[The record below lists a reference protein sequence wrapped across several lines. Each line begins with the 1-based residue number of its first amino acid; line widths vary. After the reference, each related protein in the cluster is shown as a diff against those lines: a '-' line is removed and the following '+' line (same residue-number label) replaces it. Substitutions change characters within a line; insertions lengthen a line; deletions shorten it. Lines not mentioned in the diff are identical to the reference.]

1 LATQST
7 LLIAQQEF
15 KFHEEPLQNPENRF
29 DWDFELIAR
38 EAMTQGAQRR
48 FADASFPP
56 ELRLQVMKASVSY
69 HAPTFDITPKSTFDD
84 VTKAATSLFDTQHTT
99 DAIDAVLQQTAEQ
112 ALLETSIFKVER
124 DPKSHVNEL
133 NSTRSMA
140 PLLDII
146 GACIRHLKISMHA
159 IPLSNGF
166 ADTGKAQKTL
176 HELKPRLP
184 RLKTCILTVKIP
196 TWSLGNLNST
206 NNSNGS
212 TLRSGLNFYHVDND
226 EAIFPVYLLGNE
238 YVENQEL
245 KGLLTGLFDTFAEKG
260 PGMRRF
266 VRMMQMHCNQK
277 APSIVCHYGPLVKV
291 HDAHMDDSP
300 HVISSGADI
309 VTAAFR
315 FARTGHLAGQMKHL
329 WRRS

>member
-1 LATQST
+1 
-7 LLIAQQEF
+7 
-15 KFHEEPLQNPENRF
+15 
-29 DWDFELIAR
+29 
-38 EAMTQGAQRR
+38 
-48 FADASFPP
+48 
-56 ELRLQVMKASVSY
+56 MKASVSY

-226 EAIFPVYLLGNE
+226 EAIIPV
-238 YVENQEL
+238 
-245 KGLLTGLFDTFAEKG
+245 
-260 PGMRRF
+260 
-266 VRMMQMHCNQK
+266 
-277 APSIVCHYGPLVKV
+277 
-291 HDAHMDDSP
+291 
-300 HVISSGADI
+300 
-309 VTAAFR
+309 
-315 FARTGHLAGQMKHL
+315 
-329 WRRS
+329 